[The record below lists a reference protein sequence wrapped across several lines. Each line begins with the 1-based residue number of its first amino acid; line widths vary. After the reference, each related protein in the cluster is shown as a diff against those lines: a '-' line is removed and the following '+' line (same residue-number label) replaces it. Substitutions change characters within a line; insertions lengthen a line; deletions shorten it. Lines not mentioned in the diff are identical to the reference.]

1 MNLKQIKKKAIE
13 NHVPIIM
20 DDALET
26 IKEYV
31 KDRKINRILEIG
43 TAVGYSALCFSE
55 FLEDGGEVDTI
66 ERDE

>member
-26 IKEYV
+26 IEEYV
-31 KDRKINRILEIG
+31 K
-43 TAVGYSALCFSE
+43 
-55 FLEDGGEVDTI
+55 I
-66 ERDE
+66 EKLIEY